1 LIEVSLYDKTERDFT
16 KRGVLMKKIMSKWWI
31 LLLIVLF
38 ILINLFVNNLNEAE
52 KEEQPR
58 NGGMIQ
64 GNIDTH

>member
-1 LIEVSLYDKTERDFT
+1 
-16 KRGVLMKKIMSKWWI
+16 MKKIMSKWWV
-31 LLLIVLF
+31 LLLIILF